1 MVRVIDRF
9 GRRTREAAFVP
20 PSPRPAPP
28 EEALPEVT
36 SGPRSFG
43 WWGMVWLIAT
53 EATLFAALIASYFYL
68 RFQNGVVWPPDGI
81 VKPTLALPLVM
92 TAVLWSSSIPVHIAE
107 SGIKRG
113 RQMQLRIG
121 LALGFLLGAAF
132 LVLTYS
138 VEWPEKL
145 REFTPTTNSYGSL
158 FFTVTGFHSAHV
170 LVGLLIS
177 LWVQWRAWAGA
188 FNEKRHVSVQIF
200 AMYWHF
206 VDVVWAFVLATIY
219 LSPSL

>member
-1 MVRVIDRF
+1 MVRVLDRL
-9 GRRTREAAFVP
+9 GRRPREPVDIAP
-20 PSPRPAPP
+20 PARPALP
-28 EEALPEVT
+28 EEALVEVA

-81 VKPTLALPLVM
+81 AKPTLALPLAM
-92 TAVLWSSSIPVHIAE
+92 TAVLWASSVPVHLAE

-121 LALGFLLGAAF
+121 LALGFVLGAAF
-132 LVLTYS
+132 LVLTYA

-145 REFTPTTNSYGSL
+145 HEFSPTTNSYGSL
-158 FFTVTGFHSAHV
+158 FFTITGFHSAHV
-170 LVGLLIS
+170 AVGLLMS
-177 LWVQWRAWAGA
+177 LWVQWRAWTGA
-188 FNEKRHVSVQIF
+188 FDEHRHVSVQNF
-200 AMYWHF
+200 TMYWHF
-206 VDVVWAFVLATIY
+206 VDIVWAFVLATIY